1 MHVCYHKLPFPPNK
15 SFYVIFFK
23 FSGLED
29 DLGLEDVV
37 EGNED
42 LQLQAIESDESLWW
56 QMSDNQ
62 HLWSIQC
69 TKSDSWKF
77 FILYQ

>member
-1 MHVCYHKLPFPPNK
+1 MHVCYHKLPFPPPPPPPPPPNK
-15 SFYVIFFK
+15 SFYVIFFN

-42 LQLQAIESDESLWW
+42 LQLQAIESDESL
-56 QMSDNQ
+56 
-62 HLWSIQC
+62 
-69 TKSDSWKF
+69 
-77 FILYQ
+77 

>member
-42 LQLQAIESDESLWW
+42 LQLQAIESDESL
-56 QMSDNQ
+56 
-62 HLWSIQC
+62 
-69 TKSDSWKF
+69 
-77 FILYQ
+77 